1 MCIISLKFV
10 QQIHSRY
17 TFTPVDKNKKTVI
30 ITLMKRL
37 LILLTAIFIINIP
50 VQAEEFEVNTLE
62 MRDYDE
68 IVLPVG
74 SFIPVMTTQE
84 ISTETCPEGYKLKF
98 IAIQNSS
105 DI

>member
-1 MCIISLKFV
+1 
-10 QQIHSRY
+10 
-17 TFTPVDKNKKTVI
+17 
-30 ITLMKRL
+30 MKRL

-74 SFIPVMTTQE
+74 SFYSSYYDHSGNFNRTF
-84 ISTETCPEGYKLKF
+84 CPEGYKLKF
-98 IAIQNSS
+98 IATS
-105 DI
+105 DLFMYEQT